1 MAVFTFAA
9 LLASG
14 VLAYFTIGAL
24 ASLAN
29 LVAVIG
35 GIAIAAGVTYS
46 LIEEDLLPLD
56 SEFFEALSALAIGAG
71 LGAVSFKFFQA
82 FFAVAGFG
90 IALILVVLGVA
101 FFVRPFLTYNILS
114 VLIGGLIDELGG
126 E

>member
-1 MAVFTFAA
+1 MAVFTIPA
-9 LLASG
+9 LIIGS

-29 LVAVIG
+29 IVAVLG
-35 GIAIAAGVTYS
+35 GIAITAGITYS

-56 SEFFEALSALAIGAG
+56 SELAVGVSALVIGAG
-71 LGAVSFKFFQA
+71 TGAVSFKFFQA
-82 FFAVAGFG
+82 FFAVAGWG
-90 IALILVVLGVA
+90 IALVLVVLAVA

-114 VLIGGLIDELGG
+114 ALIGGIYAELGG